1 MVFLKYIIEF
11 FSVLKKIIPGNL
23 AGIDLII
30 KCKMLDV
37 NFYNAFLFFFLV
49 FWSFCPFRAPPMAYG
64 GSQGRGL
71 IRAVAAN
78 HSHSHAKSK
87 PCLQPTPQFTAT
99 PDP

>member
-37 NFYNAFLFFFLV
+37 NFYNAFLFFF
-49 FWSFCPFRAPPMAYG
+49 WSF
-64 GSQGRGL
+64 GL
-71 IRAVAAN
+71 FVLLGPHPWHMEVPRVGV
-78 HSHSHAKSK
+78 
-87 PCLQPTPQFTAT
+87 
-99 PDP
+99 